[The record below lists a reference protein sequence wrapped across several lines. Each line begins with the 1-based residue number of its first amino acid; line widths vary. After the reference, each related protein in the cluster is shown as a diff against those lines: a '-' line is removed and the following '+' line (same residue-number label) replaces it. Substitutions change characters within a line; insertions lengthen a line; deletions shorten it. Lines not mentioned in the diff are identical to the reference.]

1 MTLSADRWMQTCI
14 SYAWMAVIGWLLL
27 APSAHADEYRDTIK
41 MFLDAKAAKPYF
53 ETAYGYAVFPSV
65 GKAGVVFIGG
75 AYGEGRVYK
84 DHKYTGDVT
93 LAQTTL
99 GFQLGGQAFSQVI
112 FFENK
117 KDYNRFTQGT
127 YEFGAQAS
135 ATVITASASAEA
147 TTRGPNASASG
158 GANNAINKGG
168 YYKGMAT
175 FIIAKGGLM
184 YEVAVGGQKFTFIPK
199 AVVDQRPPAYR
210 EANPDGSVFPDEN

>member
-1 MTLSADRWMQTCI
+1 MTFLKQTF
-14 SYAWMAVIGWLLL
+14 VRPWLLVLMLL
-27 APSAHADEYRDTIK
+27 APLAQADEYRDTIK

-53 ETAYGYAVFPSV
+53 ETAYGYAVFPKI
-65 GKAGVVFIGG
+65 GKAGVVFVGG
-75 AYGEGRVYK
+75 AYGEGRVFK

-93 LAQTTL
+93 MAQTSL

-117 KDYNRFTQGT
+117 DDYEDFTQGT

-158 GANNAINKGG
+158 GQNNAINKGG

-184 YEVAVGGQKFTFIPK
+184 YEVAVSGQKFTFIPK
-199 AVVDQRPPAYR
+199 DVVDQRQPAYR
-210 EANPDGSVFPDEN
+210 EANPHGSDFPDEN